1 LLLHARDDCADIGL
15 SLSAYQNV
23 DQLETLLKAASTPGQ
38 SKYGKYLDVDGM
50 NQIFAPPSDAV
61 SSVRQWLEKSG
72 ATINSAADGVIS
84 FTSTVGKANA
94 LLDTK
99 FAVYAKD
106 NDLRLRT
113 QSYSVPD
120 SLAEHIDVITPT
132 VYFGNIKPQRSHI
145 GIPLESLEK
154 FRLQHEDQDEL
165 TKRATI
171 DPSCTYTYVSPRSG
185 RKYTLLG
192 PKCFQQLY
200 NTVGYQADPKSGST
214 VAFSNFLNQSASY
227 SDLALFEKTFG
238 LPSQNFTNLALING
252 GVDNQDPLTEADG
265 EANLDVQNL
274 IGIVDGL
281 PVYSYITGGSPPFQ
295 PDLLSPT
302 AADNTNEPYLEFYQ
316 YLLSQPN
323 SKLPYVI
330 TNSYGD
336 HENTVPERYARR
348 VCNQIGMMGLRG
360 RTILESSGDE
370 GVGAVCRNNQA
381 PFNPEFTPQF
391 PGTCPYITAVG
402 GTQFLDP
409 VEAWNASSGGFSR
422 YFKQPWYQKLAV
434 AEYLNFHI
442 TPATKQY
449 YTSNNYTDFS
459 GRGFPDV
466 SAHSLYP
473 YYATAINGTIQANGG
488 TSAASP
494 IVAGILTLLN
504 DARFRAGQPSLGFIN
519 PLLYAAAALK
529 SPGLVDVTRGAA
541 LGCQGVDLQ
550 NGIIVKGAGIIPYAT
565 WNATVGWDPV
575 TGLGTLDFMRLKD
588 FALLAGAVQGVIAG
602 LTGLFF

>member
-1 LLLHARDDCADIGL
+1 
-15 SLSAYQNV
+15 V
-23 DQLETLLKAASTPGQ
+23 
-38 SKYGKYLDVDGM
+38 SKV
-50 NQIFAPPSDAV
+50 FAPSSAALN
-61 SSVRQWLEKSG
+61 SVRQWLEKGG

-94 LLDTK
+94 LLDTR
-99 FAVYAKD
+99 FAVFAKD
-106 NDLRLRT
+106 DDLRLRT

-120 SLAEHIDVITPT
+120 NLADYIDVITPT
-132 VYFGNIKPQRSHI
+132 VYFGNIKPQRNHI
-145 GIPLESLEK
+145 GIPMEALDA
-154 FRLQHEDQDEL
+154 FRLQNPDTEDEL
-165 TKRATI
+165 SKRASPI
-171 DPSCTYTYVSPRSG
+171 DPSCTYTYVSRSG
-185 RKYTLLG
+185 RQYTLLG

-200 NTVGYQADPKSGST
+200 NTVGYKPDPKAGST

-265 EANLDVQNL
+265 EANLDVQNI
-274 IGIVDGL
+274 IGLVAGL

-302 AADNTNEPYLEFYQ
+302 QAQNTNEPYLEFYQ

-348 VCNQIGMMGLRG
+348 VCNQIGLMGLRG
-360 RTILESSGDE
+360 RTVLESSGDE
-370 GVGAVCRNNQA
+370 GVGAVCRNNAA
-381 PFNPEFTPQF
+381 PFQPQFTPQF

-409 VEAWNASSGGFSR
+409 VEAWNASSGGFSN
-422 YFKQPWYQKLAV
+422 YFPQPLYQKLAV
-434 AEYLNFHI
+434 QTYLSRYI
-442 TPATKQY
+442 SPETKQY
-449 YTSNNYTDFS
+449 YSSNNYTDFA
-459 GRGFPDV
+459 GRGFPDI

-494 IVAGILTLLN
+494 VVAALIALLN

-519 PLLYAAAALK
+519 PLLYAAAALR
-529 SPGLVDVTRGAA
+529 SPGIVDVTRGAA
-541 LGCQGVDLQ
+541 LGCQGVNLQ
-550 NGIIVKGAGIIPYAT
+550 TGRPVPGAGIIPYAT
-565 WNATVGWDPV
+565 WNATVGWDPA
-575 TGLGTLDFMRLKD
+575 TGLGTLDFMKLKD
-588 FALLAGAVQGVIAG
+588 FVLGVGKIFGGGGAAHY
-602 LTGLFF
+602 